1 MGDRASIRPT
11 DLMKLKTILSIVLGV
26 GLLSPTLAFCAE
38 GGAAES
44 GSWVALIFYII
55 NFAIFVYILMRFAG
69 PLAVKF
75 FHDRATEIREGI
87 DLSESG
93 FRSASQ
99 TAEQAEAELRGL
111 AAEKDRLLEE
121 MRAETAREVGPDPGT
136 GADGSHAD
144 PARRRDDRP
153 FHRRQRPPHRSGPSR
168 RHRGADGPSTHR
180 TRLRPP
186 PTKAGWCANFSTPC
200 ARRPGR
206 DQFQGRQALRA
217 GAARAGG

>member
-1 MGDRASIRPT
+1 
-11 DLMKLKTILSIVLGV
+11 MKLKTKLSIALGV

-38 GGAAES
+38 GGAGES

-75 FHDRATEIREGI
+75 FHDRATEIRETI

-111 AAEKDRLLEE
+111 AAEKERLLKE
-121 MRAETAREVGPDPGT
+121 MRAETAREVARIRELGQM
-136 GADGSHAD
+136 GAV
-144 PARRRDDRP
+144 RIRRDAEMTARSIADSG
-153 FHRRQRPPHRSGPSR
+153 RR
-168 RHRGADGPSTHR
+168 TV
-180 TRLRPP
+180 
-186 PTKAGWCANFSTPC
+186 
-200 ARRPGR
+200 
-206 DQFQGRQALRA
+206 QAHLA
-217 GAARAGG
+217 ATAARMARELIARDFDTADQSRLVREFLDTVHHEARP